1 MGDHNEEYEPE
12 DLDNLIDTIKELA
25 TDSSKSR
32 SKKDR
37 KEQRHIF
44 RDILRGVDEGDPP
57 SEKIKFGQETLLL
70 DYWYK
75 KTQYDWFSKVLGSG
89 TNHHL
94 STNYMLREIFELGD
108 PLPSFDINAGSRLT
122 KTQRVRYLK
131 ITNKIFNISSH
142 SMQHIPLHSR
152 PGPR

>member
-1 MGDHNEEYEPE
+1 MQYQEYEPE
-12 DLDNLIDTIKELA
+12 GLDNLIDTIKELA

-75 KTQYDWFSKVLGSG
+75 KTQYDWFSKVTITISLNELCVSYELLGSWVW
-89 TNHHL
+89 H
-94 STNYMLREIFELGD
+94 
-108 PLPSFDINAGSRLT
+108 
-122 KTQRVRYLK
+122 
-131 ITNKIFNISSH
+131 
-142 SMQHIPLHSR
+142 
-152 PGPR
+152 